1 MGTTRSLSDNAA
13 IEKIQELTKGK
24 IGLFCTI
31 QNGEIESR
39 PMSTQAVDEDGT
51 MWFFSHRDSHK
62 NQQIESIDKVYLMY
76 SDQDKHHYLSL
87 TGYAEVIVDKAKIEE
102 LWNPFVKA
110 WFEGGKDDPA
120 ITLLKVTPVDG
131 HYWDTKDGKLVT
143 LIKIAVASL
152 TGNHK
157 DGSVEG
163 DLNL

>member
-1 MGTTRSLSDNAA
+1 MGTTKSLDDNAA
-13 IEKIQELTKGK
+13 IEKIKELTKGK
-24 IGLFCTI
+24 IGLLCTI

-39 PMSTQAVDEDGT
+39 PMSTQGVDDDGT

-62 NQQIESIDKVYLMY
+62 NQQIENVDKVYLMY

-87 TGYAEVIVDKAKIEE
+87 AGYAEVVVDKAKIEE
-102 LWNPFVKA
+102 YWNPFVKA

-152 TGNHK
+152 TGSHK